1 MADFQEHHTQRSI
14 DKHKPVNSRN
24 DCVLGSML
32 EPPAAIGILFNL
44 IPIKLQQ
51 YKVNSLA
58 FIHFDDFLAYNG
70 L

>member
-32 EPPAAIGILFNL
+32 EPPAAMEYYL
-44 IPIKLQQ
+44 I
-51 YKVNSLA
+51 
-58 FIHFDDFLAYNG
+58 
-70 L
+70 